1 MMSVLR
7 RRRPSIRRGRVL
19 ASRLLDGLS
28 TIALHEADAL
38 NAHLLAA
45 GERLRIA
52 AQACN
57 AAELL
62 RDQLDLLPESRNR
75 LRHDQEVR
83 RMLWRGLIRDLRRR
97 GPAG

>member
-1 MMSVLR
+1 MFISR
-7 RRRPSIRRGRVL
+7 RRWSSRRGRVY

-45 GERLRIA
+45 GERVRIA
-52 AQACN
+52 LQARN

-75 LRHDQEVR
+75 LRRDHQLR
-83 RMLWRGLIRDLRRR
+83 RELWRGLIRDLDRS
-97 GPAG
+97 GAQ

>member
-1 MMSVLR
+1 MSISR
-7 RRRPSIRRGRVL
+7 HRRPLARRGGIA

-52 AQACN
+52 LRARS

-62 RDQLDLLPESRNR
+62 RDQIDLLPESHNR
-75 LRHDQEVR
+75 FRRDHQLRRE
-83 RMLWRGLIRDLRRR
+83 LWRGLIRDLRR
-97 GPAG
+97 GATP